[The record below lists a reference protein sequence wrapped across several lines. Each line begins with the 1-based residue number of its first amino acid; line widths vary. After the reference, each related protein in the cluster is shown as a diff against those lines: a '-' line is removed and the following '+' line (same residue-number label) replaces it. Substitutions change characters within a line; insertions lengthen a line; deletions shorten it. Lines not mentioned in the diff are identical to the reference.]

1 MVIVIPLPAANV
13 RVSVDESATTLDWPD
28 TAIVLNTSP
37 PPPGIVIVLVAPV
50 PVAVTPEPTKFKVVP
65 AVDNDEP
72 SSCTVTPLLPPG
84 IVIVFVAP
92 VPVAVTP
99 APTKFNVPN
108 AVDKADPSSCT
119 VIEEPPPEA
128 AIVTVSVPGVVVIVM
143 FEPATKVSVSL
154 LESATTFDWPE
165 TAIVPKALPPADMEL
180 NDKLPD
186 PSVTKAWPFEPS
198 LVG

>member
-1 MVIVIPLPAANV
+1 MA
-13 RVSVDESATTLDWPD
+13 ESATIFDEPE
-28 TAIVLNTSP
+28 TAIVLNASDT
-37 PPPGIVIVLVAPV
+37 V
-50 PVAVTPEPTKFKVVP
+50 PV
-65 AVDNDEP
+65 
-72 SSCTVTPLLPPG
+72 PG

-143 FEPATKVSVSL
+143 FEQATKVSVSL
-154 LESATTFDWPE
+154 LESAATLLCPL
-165 TAIVPKALPPADMEL
+165 TAIVPKALPPADIEL
-180 NDKLPD
+180 NDNPPD
-186 PSVTKAWPFEPS
+186 PSVTRA
-198 LVG
+198 